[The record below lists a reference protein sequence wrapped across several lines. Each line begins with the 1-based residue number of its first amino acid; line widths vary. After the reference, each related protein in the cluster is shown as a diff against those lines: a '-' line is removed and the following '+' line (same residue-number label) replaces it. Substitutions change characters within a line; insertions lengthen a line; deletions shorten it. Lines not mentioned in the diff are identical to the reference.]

1 MSELTPVTVLRPDF
15 AVIALPGT
23 GQLQVVVRS
32 VRAPRPLQVTRPA
45 PVAPAT
51 LVVA

>member
-1 MSELTPVTVLRPDF
+1 MSELTPITVLRPHF
-15 AVIALPGT
+15 AVVALAGT
-23 GQLQVVVRS
+23 GELQVVRS